1 MTSDVTDNTDAALL
15 LALQR
20 GIPLV
25 ERPFSHICGEL
36 GLSEEHIVERLVS
49 YLETGIAR
57 RFGAVF
63 DSRGLGY
70 NSTLCAVDVPH
81 DDLDRAAGLVTPH
94 PGVTHCYE
102 REGSPNLW
110 FTVTAQA
117 ESLQDELARMADL
130 LAPYRLLD
138 LPAIKRF
145 KIEAVFDARK
155 PEIEQPCPKDVALG
169 GAAASLPADAEAG
182 VPPVGAQ
189 SHSQGTVTP
198 PKGRASN
205 EHNKTTALQLNEQQ
219 RSVVRRFQG
228 MIPLTATPFAD
239 AAAKLGIGTEALLS
253 MLTGWKDA
261 GVLRRI
267 GLIVRHRKLGFN
279 ANSMCVWPATPAKVA
294 EAGPILAG
302 NPAVTHCYE
311 RPSFDSFPFNLY
323 AMVHADTPDAVTGL
337 FNRLSSDAGL
347 SDGRMMVSAREFK
360 KSSPV
365 FFYEKDIGVTTDD

>member
-1 MTSDVTDNTDAALL
+1 MTSDVTDNTDAELL
-15 LALQR
+15 LTLQR
-20 GIPLV
+20 GITLV
-25 ERPFSHICGEL
+25 ERPYSRICGKL
-36 GLSEEHIVERLVS
+36 GLSEEHVVERLAS

-110 FTVTAQA
+110 FTVTAHA

-130 LAPYRLLD
+130 FAPYRLLD

-145 KIEAVFDARK
+145 KIQAVFDTRK
-155 PEIEQPCPKDVALG
+155 PDATADS
-169 GAAASLPADAEAG
+169 AAGTEPG
-182 VPPVGAQ
+182 PPQ
-189 SHSQGTVTP
+189 
-198 PKGRASN
+198 K
-205 EHNKTTALQLNEQQ
+205 EHNRTTALQLNEQQ
-219 RSVVRRFQG
+219 RSIVRRFQG
-228 MIPLTATPFAD
+228 MIPLTSTPFSD
-239 AAAKLGIGTEALLS
+239 AAAELEMETEALLS
-253 MLTGWKDA
+253 MLTEWKDTGA
-261 GVLRRI
+261 LRRI
-267 GLIVRHRKLGFN
+267 ALIVRHRKLGFN
-279 ANSMCVWPATPAKVA
+279 ANSMCVWPATPDKVT

-302 NPAVTHCYE
+302 NKAVTHCYE

-365 FFYEKDIGVTTDD
+365 FFYEEDVGVTTDD